1 MQEHINKKPETS
13 LKKTD
18 RAPVKGN
25 RTGMPD
31 YIKNGMESLSGYSM
45 DNVRVHYNS
54 DRPSRFQALAYT
66 QGTDIHIA
74 PGQEKHLPHEAWHVV
89 QQMQG
94 RVRPTSG
101 MNGQNINDDTALEH
115 EADVMGR
122 KLEGVVQRMKIPYGE
137 IKDKRIEEQYTNTG
151 VQGGM
156 EIPQY
161 AGRPGTFHHIYPK
174 SRLVWPL
181 RRIEQVYR
189 FFSDPKHNGAKSHEV
204 AELRRLRNVVIQ
216 GQSAHDYY
224 WNAGTGFGGVC
235 PEFRTDDP
243 GDEPERVKPR
253 GMPDY
258 FERAKTTR
266 PNNFEKL
273 ASDIE
278 KDKLETKAIQDCI
291 TIERELR
298 EHAVY
303 CTVPN
308 DWNVKKG
315 RKYGEQR
322 RIYSVKG

>member
-18 RAPVKGN
+18 RVPAKGN

-308 DWNVKKG
+308 DWNVKEG
-315 RKYGEQR
+315 HKYGEQR
-322 RIYSVKG
+322 CIYSVKG